1 MLIRPR
7 HSNYKV
13 VSLVLRRMR
22 APLIVLISAYAVSVL
37 GFVLIPGVDDRGD
50 PWHMSFFHAFYFVSY
65 MATTIGFGEIPYPFT
80 NAQRM
85 WTTFS
90 VYLTVIAW
98 LYAIGKI
105 LALAQDPALQRAITE
120 NRFVRNVRQIRD
132 PFYLI
137 CGYGDTGT
145 LITKALTQRGLR
157 AVVIDI
163 KQDRINEL
171 LLTELDVY
179 VPGLCADAGDPNT
192 LRNAG
197 LKSPFCVGILALT
210 NGDHTNLE
218 IAISGKLL
226 NPSLRVI
233 CRAET
238 EATQANMA
246 SFGTDYVINPF
257 EAFAEE
263 MATALHSPELHRV
276 FDWLTQLPRTP
287 LTRHTPPPAGHW
299 ILCGY
304 GRFGRSMD
312 KHLKRQGVSTT
323 IVEADPVSTQ
333 CEGACIVGKGTEAVT
348 LLAADVKHAA
358 GIVAGTNDD
367 ADNLS
372 ILMTAKELN
381 PELYTVARQNKRGND
396 LVFAAIES
404 NHVMQ
409 YSEVVTLKVLALVTT
424 PLLYEF
430 LRLLKQQG
438 NDLAR
443 EVIPRI
449 EQVCDQIVPDIWTLH
464 INYKSALAVTHAI
477 ENGRSVQLG
486 HLTSDPRA
494 RERQLR
500 CLPLLIR
507 RGEESILLPEVNEPL
522 QSGDQILLCGRYG
535 ISELMRWTLQ
545 NHNTLRYIESGETR
559 PDGYIWRWFARQR
572 S

>member
-1 MLIRPR
+1 MLIRPQQP
-7 HSNYKV
+7 NYKV

-37 GFVLIPGVDDRGD
+37 GLVLIPGVDDQGQ
-50 PWHMSFFHAFYFVSY
+50 PWQMSFFHAFYFVSY

-80 NAQRM
+80 DAQRM
-85 WTTFS
+85 WTTFT
-90 VYLTVIAW
+90 VYLTVISW

-105 LALAQDPALQRAITE
+105 LALAQDPALQRAVIE
-120 NRFVRNVRQIRD
+120 NRFIRNVRQVCD
-132 PFYLI
+132 PFYLV
-137 CGYGDTGT
+137 CGYGDTGS

-192 LRNAG
+192 LHNAG

-210 NGDHTNLE
+210 NSDHTNLE

-226 NPSLRVI
+226 KPSLRVI

-238 EATQANMA
+238 DSTQANMA
-246 SFGTDYVINPF
+246 SFGTDHVINPF

-263 MATALHSPELHRV
+263 MATALHSPELHMIL
-276 FDWLTQLPRTP
+276 DWLTQLPQTS
-287 LTRHTPPPAGHW
+287 LNRHKPPPQGHW

-304 GRFGRSMD
+304 GRFGRSMEQ
-312 KHLKRQGVSTT
+312 HLEHQGVSTT
-323 IVEADPVSTQ
+323 IVEADPVGTG
-333 CEGACIVGKGTEAVT
+333 CEGECIVGKGTEAVT
-348 LLAADVKHAA
+348 LLAAGVKNAA

-372 ILMTAKELN
+372 ILMTAKALN
-381 PELYTVARQNKRGND
+381 PELYTVARQNRRSND
-396 LVFAAIES
+396 MIFEAIS
-404 NHVMQ
+404 SDHVMQ

-424 PLLYEF
+424 PLLYDF
-430 LRLLKQQG
+430 LRLLRQQG
-438 NDLAR
+438 NELAR
-443 EVIPRI
+443 ELVPQI
-449 EQVCDQIVPDIWTLH
+449 EQVSDSIVPDIWTLH

-477 ENGRSVQLG
+477 ENGRTIRLG
-486 HLTSDPRA
+486 HLTSDPRD
-494 RERQLR
+494 RQRQLR

-507 RGEESILLPEVNEPL
+507 RGDESILLPEVNERIEA
-522 QSGDQILLCGRYG
+522 GDQVLLCGRYG
-535 ISELMRWTLQ
+535 SHELMKWTLQ
-545 NHNTLRYIESGETR
+545 NHNALRYVETGETR
-559 PDGYIWRWFARQR
+559 PDGHVWRWFARRR